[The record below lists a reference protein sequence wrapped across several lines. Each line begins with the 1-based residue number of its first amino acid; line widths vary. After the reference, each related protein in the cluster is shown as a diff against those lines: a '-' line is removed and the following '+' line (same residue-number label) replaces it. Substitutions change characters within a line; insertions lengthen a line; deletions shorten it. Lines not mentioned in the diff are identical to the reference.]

1 MRKFARLLAAVVAAM
16 AAATQ
21 AVWNGSKWVMRS
33 LFAPPTPQGIEVEDA
48 FESVAAQAAKPVTPS
63 QLSRDGVTPAPAP
76 KPEVAPKP
84 AAPALA
90 SCDVIELDP
99 VLAKGKIAYAYAC
112 SLTTL
117 DEEPSTAGLNEA
129 ESAWLSSLNT
139 AEMMH
144 IWRGGPMQAGA
155 HMLGIKAIPGLPLCP
170 TLSEYRHILGSAAQV
185 TPRQREEIAEYNA
198 TLDQAFED
206 MISDPGFQL
215 KQGI

>member
-1 MRKFARLLAAVVAAM
+1 MRKIAKLAALVLAAM

-21 AVWNGSKWVMRS
+21 AVWDGSKWVMKS
-33 LFAPPTPQGIEVEDA
+33 LFAPPQPVGVEVGDA
-48 FESVAAQAAKPVTPS
+48 MDAVAARAAAPVTPS
-63 QLSRDGVTPAPAP
+63 QPAARDTVTPAPAP
-76 KPEVAPKP
+76 APKSETAP
-84 AAPALA
+84 KAAATA
-90 SCDVIELDP
+90 KVVELDP
-99 VLAKGKIAYAYAC
+99 VLAKGKAAYAFAC
-112 SLTTL
+112 ALATL
-117 DEEPSTAGLNEA
+117 GDEPPTEGLNEA
-129 ESAWLSSLNT
+129 EIAWLNSLNT
-139 AEMMH
+139 MEMMH